1 MLQEMLQQISPL
13 DSAAMET
20 ARQHWDAIAK
30 PLHSLGRLEDLV
42 VQLAGI
48 TGTANLPPRKKGSPD
63 LLYRQRCCGRGRDAD
78 HTGSHCRR
86 YPQFYHGH
94 RFSQRP
100 VPCLR
105 GRCFSVDIGVA
116 EELHCDGIIS
126 RKIAAGTRNFAH
138 EPAMT
143 REQAERAI
151 LTGIALVGEKVA
163 AGYNLIITGEMG
175 IGNTTTSSA
184 VFSVLQQLPPEQ
196 VTGRGAGLSG
206 AGLRHKV
213 EVIAKA
219 IALHQ
224 PDRNDV
230 LDVLSKVGGLDICG
244 MAGAF
249 LGGAVYHVPVLIDG
263 FISAVAANCAVRL
276 VPLCRQYL
284 FASHCSREPA
294 GKLALEALGLR
305 AYLDCDMCLGE
316 GTGGVIGAKLFDFA
330 LAAYGEIAGFDAV
343 GIAPYE
349 KNYNRQYRTK
359 SV

>member
-1 MLQEMLQQISPL
+1 MLQEMLQQISSL

-48 TGTANLPPRKKGSPD
+48 TGTANLPPRKKAVLIFCADNGVVAEGVTQTTQAVTAAVTRNFTMGIASVNA
-63 LLYRQRCCGRGRDAD
+63 LSRVCGAD
-78 HTGSHCRR
+78 VF
-86 YPQFYHGH
+86 P
-94 RFSQRP
+94 
-100 VPCLR
+100 
-105 GRCFSVDIGVA
+105 VDIGVA

-244 MAGAF
+244 MAGGCSLPCAGADRRLYF
-249 LGGAVYHVPVLIDG
+249 RGGGELCRAAGSSLPAV
-263 FISAVAANCAVRL
+263 SVRL
-276 VPLCRQYL
+276 SLFQRACRK
-284 FASHCSREPA
+284 A
-294 GKLALEALGLR
+294 
-305 AYLDCDMCLGE
+305 
-316 GTGGVIGAKLFDFA
+316 GTGGTGAACLSGLRHVSGRGHRRRDRCQTVR
-330 LAAYGEIAGFDAV
+330 LCTGSIWRDCRLRCRG
-343 GIAPYE
+343 
-349 KNYNRQYRTK
+349 NR
-359 SV
+359 SL

>member
-48 TGTANLPPRKKGSPD
+48 TGTANLPPRKKAVLIFCADNGVVAESVTQTTQAVTAAVTRNFTKGITSVNA
-63 LLYRQRCCGRGRDAD
+63 LSRVCGAD
-78 HTGSHCRR
+78 VF
-86 YPQFYHGH
+86 P
-94 RFSQRP
+94 
-100 VPCLR
+100 
-105 GRCFSVDIGVA
+105 VDIGVA

-219 IALHQ
+219 IALPQ
-224 PDRNDV
+224 PCRRCPARRPW
-230 LDVLSKVGGLDICG
+230 KAHRAHRFCQ
-244 MAGAF
+244 A
-249 LGGAVYHVPVLIDG
+249 GAVYHVPVLIDG

-276 VPLCRQYL
+276 APLCRQYL

-349 KNYNRQYRTK
+349 KLQ
-359 SV
+359 

>member
-13 DSAAMET
+13 DSAAMEA

-48 TGTANLPPRKKGSPD
+48 TGTANLPPRKKAV
-63 LLYRQRCCGRGRDAD
+63 LIFCAD
-78 HTGSHCRR
+78 NG
-86 YPQFYHGH
+86 
-94 RFSQRP
+94 
-100 VPCLR
+100 V
-105 GRCFSVDIGVA
+105 VA
-116 EELHCDGIIS
+116 EGVTQTTQAVT
-126 RKIAAGTRNFAH
+126 AAVTRNF
-138 EPAMT
+138 T
-143 REQAERAI
+143 
-151 LTGIALVGEKVA
+151 K
-163 AGYNLIITGEMG
+163 
-175 IGNTTTSSA
+175 GNTTTSSA
-184 VFSVLQQLPPEQ
+184 VFSGLQQLPPEQ

-349 KNYNRQYRTK
+349 KLQ
-359 SV
+359 

>member
-13 DSAAMET
+13 DSAAMEA

-48 TGTANLPPRKKGSPD
+48 TGTANLPPRKKAVLIFCADNGVVAEGVTQTTQAVTAAVTRNFTKGITSVNA
-63 LLYRQRCCGRGRDAD
+63 LSRVCGANVF
-78 HTGSHCRR
+78 
-86 YPQFYHGH
+86 P
-94 RFSQRP
+94 
-100 VPCLR
+100 
-105 GRCFSVDIGVA
+105 VDIGVA

-151 LTGIALVGEKVA
+151 LTGMALVGEKVA

-213 EVIAKA
+213 EVIEKA

-230 LDVLSKVGGLDICG
+230 LQGRRAGHLRHGWGISWRCSLPC
-244 MAGAF
+244 AGADRRLYF
-249 LGGAVYHVPVLIDG
+249 RGGGELCCAAGFSLPAV
-263 FISAVAANCAVRL
+263 SVRL
-276 VPLCRQYL
+276 SLFQRACRK
-284 FASHCSREPA
+284 A
-294 GKLALEALGLR
+294 
-305 AYLDCDMCLGE
+305 
-316 GTGGVIGAKLFDFA
+316 GTGGTGAACLSGLRHVSGRGHRRRDRCQTVR
-330 LAAYGEIAGFDAV
+330 LRTGSIRRDRRLRCRG
-343 GIAPYE
+343 
-349 KNYNRQYRTK
+349 NR
-359 SV
+359 SL

>member
-48 TGTANLPPRKKGSPD
+48 TGTANLPPRKKAVLIFCADNGVVAEGVTQTTQAVTAAVTRNFTKGIASVNA
-63 LLYRQRCCGRGRDAD
+63 LSRVCGAD
-78 HTGSHCRR
+78 VF
-86 YPQFYHGH
+86 P
-94 RFSQRP
+94 
-100 VPCLR
+100 
-105 GRCFSVDIGVA
+105 VDIGVA

-213 EVIAKA
+213 EVIA
-219 IALHQ
+219 
-224 PDRNDV
+224 PCTSPTGTMCSMCFPR
-230 LDVLSKVGGLDICG
+230 S
-244 MAGAF
+244 AGWTSAAW
-249 LGGAVYHVPVLIDG
+249 LGHFWAVQ
-263 FISAVAANCAVRL
+263 STM
-276 VPLCRQYL
+276 CR
-284 FASHCSREPA
+284 C
-294 GKLALEALGLR
+294 
-305 AYLDCDMCLGE
+305 
-316 GTGGVIGAKLFDFA
+316 
-330 LAAYGEIAGFDAV
+330 
-343 GIAPYE
+343 
-349 KNYNRQYRTK
+349 
-359 SV
+359 

>member
-1 MLQEMLQQISPL
+1 
-13 DSAAMET
+13 
-20 ARQHWDAIAK
+20 
-30 PLHSLGRLEDLV
+30 
-42 VQLAGI
+42 
-48 TGTANLPPRKKGSPD
+48 
-63 LLYRQRCCGRGRDAD
+63 
-78 HTGSHCRR
+78 
-86 YPQFYHGH
+86 
-94 RFSQRP
+94 
-100 VPCLR
+100 
-105 GRCFSVDIGVA
+105 
-116 EELHCDGIIS
+116 
-126 RKIAAGTRNFAH
+126 
-138 EPAMT
+138 MT

-151 LTGIALVGEKVA
+151 LTGMALVGEKVA

-213 EVIAKA
+213 EVIEKA

-276 VPLCRQYL
+276 VSLCRQYL
-284 FASHCSREPA
+284 FASHCSRA
-294 GKLALEALGLR
+294 CRKA
-305 AYLDCDMCLGE
+305 
-316 GTGGVIGAKLFDFA
+316 GTGGTGAACLSGLRHVSGRGHRRRDRCQTVR
-330 LAAYGEIAGFDAV
+330 LRTGSIRRDRRLRCRGNRS
-343 GIAPYE
+343 YE
-349 KNYNRQYRTK
+349 KLQ
-359 SV
+359 